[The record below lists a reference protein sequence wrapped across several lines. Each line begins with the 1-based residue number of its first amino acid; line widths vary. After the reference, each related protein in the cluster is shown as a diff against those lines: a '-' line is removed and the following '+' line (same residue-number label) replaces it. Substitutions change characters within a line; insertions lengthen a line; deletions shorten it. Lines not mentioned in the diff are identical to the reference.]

1 MSLKKTIDWKRGAFI
16 IALAGTILI
25 TAYILSSVSAVVDNA
40 MPTAAEVGP
49 SLSVAQQRAVLMGL
63 LISGGMLV
71 PATVK
76 VS

>member
-25 TAYILSSVSAVVDNA
+25 TAYIPSSVSAVVDNA

>member
-25 TAYILSSVSAVVDNA
+25 TAYIPSSVSAVVDNA
-40 MPTAAEVGP
+40 MLTAAEVGP